1 MITFGTKLS
10 VISLIDVAAWI
21 MPINRPI
28 ASAIA
33 NNGPEITTICQNA
46 IRKNSTLVSNPMFTK
61 LFSYDLQTT
70 YVETSD
76 PTVMVQPSTSTN
88 NNSLNGK
95 ATSIGLIIII
105 PNDINTEATTISI
118 TKNGKNNKNPI

>member
-21 MPINRPI
+21 MPIARPI
-28 ASAIA
+28 ASATA

-76 PTVMVQPSTSTN
+76 PTVIVQPSTSTN
-88 NNSLNGK
+88 NNSLNGM

-105 PNDINTEATTISI
+105 PKDINTEATTISI
-118 TKNGKNNKNPI
+118 TKNGKNSKNPI